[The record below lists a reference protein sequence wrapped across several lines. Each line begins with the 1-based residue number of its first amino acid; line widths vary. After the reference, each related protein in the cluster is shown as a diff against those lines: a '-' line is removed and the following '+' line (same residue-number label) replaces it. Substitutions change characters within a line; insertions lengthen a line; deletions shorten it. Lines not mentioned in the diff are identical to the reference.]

1 VRHADGCARL
11 AGRSTTGEHNEGNDQ
26 QKTARGGLPV
36 RRNFS
41 HFLFVNVSK
50 KKAPTM
56 DKVVVTLA
64 VYCLVLF
71 GTILVVTTN
80 RQFCSTCSFH

>member
-1 VRHADGCARL
+1 
-11 AGRSTTGEHNEGNDQ
+11 
-26 QKTARGGLPV
+26 
-36 RRNFS
+36 
-41 HFLFVNVSK
+41 
-50 KKAPTM
+50 M